1 MNESQVL
8 KRLNQITTE
17 AEALGP
23 YLEGDLLE
31 NKKATYVKKDG
42 TVSTYATAPV
52 LQYRAGPGKRRSKRI
67 PADKIED
74 VKRLLEA
81 GRLRRALQ
89 VQHRELAATLALD
102 FKKKD

>member
-1 MNESQVL
+1 MNESQML
-8 KRLNQITTE
+8 KRLAQIAAE

-31 NKKATYVKKDG
+31 NKKAKYIQKDG

-52 LQYRAGPGKRRSKRI
+52 LQYRTGPGKRRSKRI
-67 PADKIED
+67 PVGKVNA

-81 GRLRRALQ
+81 GKLRRALMA
-89 VQHRELAATLALD
+89 QHCELAAVLALD

>member
-1 MNESQVL
+1 MNEPQL
-8 KRLNQITTE
+8 IKRLTQITTD

-52 LQYRAGPGKRRSKRI
+52 LQYRAGPGQRKSKRI
-67 PADKIED
+67 PADKVEA
-74 VKRLLEA
+74 VKRLLES
-81 GRLRRALQ
+81 GRRRRALL

>member
-8 KRLNQITTE
+8 KRLAQITTE

-42 TVSTYATAPV
+42 TVSNYPTAPV
-52 LQYRAGPGKRRSKRI
+52 LQYRAGPGKRKSKRI
-67 PADKIED
+67 PADKVEA